1 MRFLGALKSRLI
13 NVEDKECL
21 IIGTAS
27 PMDFKIKEKERKK
40 MIYTMT

>member
-27 PMDFKIKEKERKK
+27 PMLKEKESKK
-40 MIYTMT
+40 

>member
-13 NVEDKECL
+13 NVDDKECL

-27 PMDFKIKEKERKK
+27 PMDFEIKERESKK
-40 MIYTMT
+40 